1 MCRKPHRRRSIP
13 TLAQIWRILHA
24 TAREARIALH
34 ELAAET
40 PVGRWGILTPWV
52 SRPAAAMPV

>member
-1 MCRKPHRRRSIP
+1 MSRKPRRQRSTATP
-13 TLAQIWRILHA
+13 AQMWRILPA

-34 ELAAET
+34 HLAAET